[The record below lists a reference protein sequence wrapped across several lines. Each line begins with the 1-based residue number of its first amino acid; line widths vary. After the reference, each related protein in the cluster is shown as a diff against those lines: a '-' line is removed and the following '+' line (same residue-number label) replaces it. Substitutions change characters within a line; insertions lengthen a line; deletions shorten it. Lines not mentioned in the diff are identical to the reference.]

1 MNLRDDLHVVD
12 FPVLLSIR
20 TGDIFIVEKWDDK
33 LDPSKSVYAV
43 ALFEAPNLERLNV
56 PLSEVAKRTGV
67 VCAGITKD
75 GWGWIPLEG
84 NTKDYIGNLLE
95 EVKARPDEWF
105 KLTITYESPLK

>member
-20 TGDIFIVEKWDDK
+20 TGDVFSVEKWDDK
-33 LDPSKSVYAV
+33 LDYDKSVYAV

-56 PLSEVAKRTGV
+56 PLSGIAKHTGV
-67 VCAGITKD
+67 VAAGITKD
-75 GWGWIPLEG
+75 GWGWIPIES
-84 NTKDYIGNLLE
+84 NTKDYIGDLLD
-95 EVKARPDEWF
+95 EVNARPNEWF